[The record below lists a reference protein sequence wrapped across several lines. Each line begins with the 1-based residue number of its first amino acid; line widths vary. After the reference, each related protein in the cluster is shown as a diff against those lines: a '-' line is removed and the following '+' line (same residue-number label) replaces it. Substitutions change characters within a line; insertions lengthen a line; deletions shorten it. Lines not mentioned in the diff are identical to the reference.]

1 MTKVGGGGV
10 WVVMGYGR
18 IFLKSLCDTSF
29 NKDLSNEPNFGRL
42 AGQYLQLP
50 YIKATFHTKHLI
62 IWLDLAN
69 LTKKIMKVYRFS

>member
-1 MTKVGGGGV
+1 
-10 WVVMGYGR
+10 MGDGR

-29 NKDLSNEPNFGRL
+29 NKDLLNEPNFGRIHL

-69 LTKKIMKVYRFS
+69 LKKKNYESL